1 MSTVARGKSIPFVH
15 VMNAVRAGAH
25 LLVLTAGVALLL
37 TQKLSP
43 SSVILISGTIAAWFF
58 GREASRGKFWEIA
71 SFVYLLFF
79 FFDLFRISRG
89 LAPSL
94 VHLFI
99 FILINKLFNLQGIRD
114 YYQLFLLTFLTV
126 LAASSLS
133 VEIEMFYLIGFYIV
147 LLIWNLVSITLF
159 FEWKGQEGSGSFPF
173 SFFSPAYFLL
183 VTAAGAATF
192 IIAMGIF
199 FIIPRMQLGY
209 FGNLKTQKTQHV
221 SGFSQKVNLGDI
233 ARIDENEGAAMRV
246 RVSGDKTRFPKRFY
260 WRGIAFDHYDG
271 KSWSTANSGTRF
283 LHEDSGGTF
292 YNVSSS
298 GLQQDQLIRQEFYM
312 EPLDTRVIF
321 GEDRIIKVRGNFG
334 AVTRDS
340 NGTLIGANRPES
352 YDLYSRSGFGLH
364 QRTPGAGEIPEHITK
379 YYLQLPGR
387 SAEMDRLTRKI
398 VGNTQA
404 AKDRVNA
411 VIRYLQTNYRYSTTD
426 LPHAKTDPIAEFLF
440 QKKSGHC
447 EYFATSMVLMLR
459 YLNIPARLVNGFLEG
474 EYNDLGDFYL
484 VRQSD
489 AHSWVEVYLDGSWVP
504 FDPSPL
510 PKEVSG
516 SFGSFFN
523 IRKLLDSI
531 QFFWDRYVLIFS
543 AQDQIDAVS
552 SVRDEYRKL
561 GSRMKETYS
570 MAPEFLLF
578 LERTWKKYR
587 MLFGLA
593 VGLIGMMLFAL
604 RFFWQRR
611 RRHQISTT
619 PILFYQEML
628 SILERNGYSRAPSST
643 PAEFLESIGM
653 SLPTEVKPDVVRLT
667 ELFYRARFGNYPLSD
682 DERGHVETSLHH
694 LQQMQ

>member
-1 MSTVARGKSIPFVH
+1 MSTVANGKTIPIVH
-15 VMNAVRAGAH
+15 VTNAVRAGAH

-43 SSVILISGTIAAWFF
+43 SSLILISGAILAWFF
-58 GREASRGKFWEIA
+58 GKEPSRGKFWEIV
-71 SFVYLLFF
+71 SFVYLLLFF
-79 FFDLFRISRG
+79 LDLFRFSRG

-133 VEIEMFYLIGFYIV
+133 VEIEMFYLIGFYIM

-159 FEWKGQEGSGSFPF
+159 FEWKAEGASGPFPF
-173 SFFSPAYFLL
+173 SFLSPAYVFL
-183 VTAAGAATF
+183 VVASGVATF
-192 IIAMGIF
+192 LIAMGIF

-233 ARIDENEGAAMRV
+233 ARIDQNEGVAMRV
-246 RVSGDKTRFPKRFY
+246 RVSGNEALFPKRFY

-271 KSWSTANSGTRF
+271 RSWSTANSGTRF

-292 YNVSSS
+292 YNVSGS
-298 GLQQDQLIRQEFYM
+298 GLQQDQLIRQEFYL

-321 GEDRIIKVRGNFG
+321 GTDRIIKLRGNFG

-340 NGTLIGANRPES
+340 NWTLIGANRAES
-352 YDLYSRSGFGLH
+352 YELYSRPGFGLH
-364 QRTPGAGEIPEHITK
+364 QRTPGASEVPEQITK
-379 YYLQLPGR
+379 YYLQLPTR
-387 SAEMDRLTRKI
+387 SAEMERLTNEI
-398 VGNTQA
+398 AGNTQA

-411 VIRYLQTNYRYSTTD
+411 VMRYLQKNYRYSTTD
-426 LPHAKTDPIAEFLF
+426 LPLGKTDPVVEFLF

-447 EYFATSMVLMLR
+447 EYFATSMVLILR

-489 AHSWVEVYLDGSWVP
+489 AHSWVEVYLDGNWVP
-504 FDPSPL
+504 FDPSPI
-510 PKEVSG
+510 PKEVTG
-516 SFGSFFN
+516 SFGSLLN
-523 IRKLLDSI
+523 IRKILESI

-561 GSRMKETYS
+561 GSRMKGTYS
-570 MAPEFLLF
+570 MAQEFLL
-578 LERTWKKYR
+578 LMERIWKEYR
-587 MLFGLA
+587 ML
-593 VGLIGMMLFAL
+593 VGLVIGLLGMMVVAL
-604 RFFWQRR
+604 RFFWKRR
-611 RRHQISTT
+611 HRHQISAS
-619 PILFYQEML
+619 PILFYHEML
-628 SILERNGYSRAPSST
+628 SILERKGYTRAPSST
-643 PAEFLESIGM
+643 PAEFVESIST
-653 SLPTEVKPDVVRLT
+653 SLPSEIKRDVVRLT
-667 ELFYRARFGNYPLSD
+667 DLFYRARFGNYPLSY
-682 DERGHVETSLHH
+682 DERNHVEASLHR